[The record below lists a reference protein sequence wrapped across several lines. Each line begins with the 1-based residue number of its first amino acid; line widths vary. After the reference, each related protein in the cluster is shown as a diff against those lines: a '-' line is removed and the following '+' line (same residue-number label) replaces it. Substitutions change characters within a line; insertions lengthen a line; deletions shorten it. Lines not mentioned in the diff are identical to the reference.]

1 VAHRIEIVGAMYE
14 ANVIKVDDDDIARLL
29 ASLEAENTP
38 WDGNEDIEE
47 EIMGDSII
55 NGFTYGG
62 NVPNFSVTIDGID
75 HPGLFLKAIGE
86 SAVAINAEIAHEKAI
101 EAETQGVTTNAW
113 SNLLNLDIP
122 SIAINSAANKPH
134 SLVFE
139 RWSRR
144 GSLQVETNDAI
155 DIGELELFVDDE
167 TLPGG
172 VTRSVI
178 NPSYGFCEFEFGDS
192 WTDAVKVYIVK
203 STGET
208 IELETDGD

>member
-1 VAHRIEIVGAMYE
+1 MAHRIEIVGAMYE
-14 ANVIKVDDDDIARLL
+14 ANVVQIDDDDIARLL

-47 EIMGDSII
+47 EITGDSII
-55 NGFTYGG
+55 NGFTYDG
-62 NVPNFSVTIDGID
+62 NVPNFSVTIDGVD
-75 HPGLFLKAIGE
+75 HPELFRQAIGE
-86 SAVAINAEIAHEKAI
+86 STVAINAEIAHEKAI
-101 EAETQGVTTNAW
+101 EAETQDVATNAW

-122 SIAINSAANKPH
+122 LTKDNRAASKPH

-144 GSLQVETNDAI
+144 GSVHVETDGPI
-155 DIGELELFVDDE
+155 DIGELELFVDDD

-172 VTRSVI
+172 IARSVI
-178 NPSYGFCEFEFGDS
+178 NPSYGLCEFEFGDS
-192 WTDAVKVYIVK
+192 STDAVKVYIVK

-208 IELETDGD
+208 IDLETDGD